1 MTKNDIK
8 LDTVWR
14 ASRNAKPRS
23 SRRIV
28 LQRDMV
34 HIQLKRMKDEI
45 RALRK
50 GLTAEAK
57 QA

>member
-1 MTKNDIK
+1 MTKTDIK

-28 LQRDMV
+28 LQRELV
-34 HIQLKRMKDEI
+34 HIQVKRMKDEI

-50 GLTAEAK
+50 GLTG
-57 QA
+57 